1 MVFTWF
7 YAIPSS
13 HLPGITVLSRS
24 LTIESFFFSEKRRDR
39 WDQAEQNLD
48 VGDRCRKFDHIFRG
62 SPLETLVQQW
72 IYDDLWNLPFGK
84 LT

>member
-1 MVFTWF
+1 MVLRDSLF
-7 YAIPSS
+7 SS
-13 HLPGITVLSRS
+13 SRDYCSFQVLDHRI
-24 LTIESFFFSEKRRDR
+24 LFFSEKRRDR

-62 SPLETLVQQW
+62 SPLEILVQQW